1 MLNNNLNSG
10 FSKNLEQS
18 FEKYR
23 NSPEYKREV
32 EERMK
37 TLEVF
42 WIFPD
47 FARALAL
54 DSVETWIKV
63 SELLWA
69 KEIIIEENSKISS
82 KIELLQVGSLKK
94 VIDITKNS
102 ANDRKYWGIKKVA

>member
-32 EERMK
+32 EQRMK

-63 SELLWA
+63 SELLEA
-69 KEIIIEENSKISS
+69 KEVIIDENNKLSPKIQSMQS
-82 KIELLQVGSLKK
+82 TSNQQI
-94 VIDITKNS
+94 IDITRAA
-102 ANDRKYWGIKKVA
+102 ANDRKYWGVKKAA

>member
-18 FEKYR
+18 FKKYR

-32 EERMK
+32 EQRMK

-63 SELLWA
+63 SELLEA
-69 KEIIIEENSKISS
+69 KEVIIDENNKLSP
-82 KIELLQVGSLKK
+82 KIEILQSSSSQKI
-94 VIDITKNS
+94 IDITRAA
-102 ANDRKYWGIKKVA
+102 ANDRKYGGIKKAA

>member
-32 EERMK
+32 EQRIK

-42 WIFPD
+42 WIFPE
-47 FARALAL
+47 FARALAK

-63 SELLWA
+63 SELLEA
-69 KEIIIEENSKISS
+69 KEVILDENTKLSP
-82 KIELLQVGSLKK
+82 KIEALQSQSTLK
-94 VIDITKNS
+94 VIDITKNA
-102 ANDRKYWGIKKVA
+102 ANDRKYWGIKKAA

>member
-1 MLNNNLNSG
+1 MLDNNLHPG
-10 FSKNLEQS
+10 FSRNLEQS

-32 EERMK
+32 EQRMQ

-47 FARALAL
+47 FARALAK

-63 SELLWA
+63 SELLDA
-69 KEIIIEENSKISS
+69 KNIIIQENNKLFPEIEAIQLSSTKKI
-82 KIELLQVGSLKK
+82 
-94 VIDITKNS
+94 IDITKTA
-102 ANDRKYWGIKKVA
+102 ANDRTYWGIKKSA